1 MKRSAHSVAV
11 TEHDIQGQILEWL
24 SLHRIFHYRNNTGAV
39 KASWNGKER
48 FVRYGVKGAPD
59 IIAVSKGR
67 YIGIEVKR
75 AGKGLSDNQVE
86 FRDALLEAGGTYI
99 VACCLQDVLSAIP
112 QVCATEPVSA

>member
-1 MKRSAHSVAV
+1 MKRSTHNVAAS
-11 TEHDIQGQILEWL
+11 EHDIQGQILEWL

-75 AGKGLSDNQVE
+75 AGKGLSDKQVE
-86 FRDALLEAGGTYI
+86 FRDALLEAGGAYI
-99 VACCLQDVLSAIP
+99 LARCIEDVMAELP

>member
-1 MKRSAHSVAV
+1 MKRSAHSVAAS
-11 TEHDIQGQILEWL
+11 EHDIQGQILEWL

-75 AGKGLSDNQVE
+75 ESKELSEAQVE
-86 FRDALLEAGGTYI
+86 FMDGLEEAGATYI
-99 VACCLQDVLSAIP
+99 LAYCLEDVSEA
-112 QVCATEPVSA
+112 QNVW